1 MACVCTDDP
10 FCCNVS
16 WDSICVGEVESQ
28 NCGDCGGFC
37 GDGDVDTGEACD
49 LGPGNQNRPAFQ
61 VETSFGNIPVRPIDT
76 NQTAQ
81 VFYNYSSASSH
92 TGFEGVGQSRLM
104 LQRNVLTGVTSL
116 VMHHGIDQNTSGQF
130 QPSTTVS
137 FDIIGLPTST
147 FTSVVDDTIQEFN
160 KSSGTTAFGL
170 WQFQANSDGGAL
182 TGMPVPGTWAVTFSA
197 SFSSGITNWS
207 FIDGTGGLVF
217 LSPGQQGQA
226 TLRAFNTPSLCR
238 TDCTIP
244 KCGDFIMDGGEVCDD
259 GNNVGGDGC
268 SANCKALN

>member
-1 MACVCTDDP
+1 V
-10 FCCNVS
+10 NQ
-16 WDSICVGEVESQ
+16 VESL
-28 NCGDCGGFC
+28 NCGDCGGGFC
-37 GDGDVDTGEACD
+37 GDGDVDVGEACD

-61 VETSFGNIPVRPIDT
+61 VESNFGILPVRPVDT
-76 NQTAQ
+76 NTTAQ
-81 VFYNYSSASSH
+81 TFYNYTSASSH

-104 LQRNVLTGVTSL
+104 LQRNVLTGVTSV
-116 VMHHGIDQNTSGQF
+116 VMHHGIDQNSSGQF
-130 QPSTTVS
+130 QPNTAVS
-137 FDIIGLPTST
+137 FDIVGLPTST
-147 FTSVVDDTIQEFN
+147 FTSVVDDTISEFN

-182 TGMPVPGTWAVTFSA
+182 TGLPVPGNWVITFNA
-197 SFSSGITNWS
+197 SFSGGISNWS
-207 FIDGTGGLVF
+207 YVDGTGSLIF

-226 TLRAFNTPSLCR
+226 TLRAFSTPSQCR

-244 KCGDFIMDGGEVCDD
+244 KCGDKILDGGEVCDD